1 MACRGITCLKE
12 KYVHFFSLPCPQA
25 LVQGHRSPCL
35 LSKRIRIMNVGAAL
49 VINEAIADDHIGH
62 FTGFLVQE

>member
-1 MACRGITCLKE
+1 M
-12 KYVHFFSLPCPQA
+12 HFFSLPCPQA